1 VEPFAAIWERAAR
14 RHGGP
19 QALEARLAKPKSH
32 AALRRTRDDRI
43 LAEMT
48 RQVFNAGFVW
58 RVIEAKW
65 PGFEQAFRGF
75 DPKKVARL
83 SNDDLAKLRRDDRIV
98 RNPQKIQATRDN
110 ARFLVEVAEE
120 HGSAAHW
127 LADWPESDIVGLWDQ
142 LKQRGSRL
150 GGFSGQMFLRHVGK
164 DTPMLTGD
172 VLAALRHAGVVTSK
186 TPTSKKALAEIQAA
200 FDAWRDESG
209 RSLTEISRVL
219 ACSAGEVR
227 HGDEH

>member
-1 VEPFAAIWERAAR
+1 MEAFAAIYERAAR
-14 RHGGP
+14 RHAGP
-19 QALEARLAKPKSH
+19 QALEARLAKPKSR
-32 AALRRTRDDRI
+32 AALRRLHDHRI

-65 PGFEQAFRGF
+65 PGFEKAFRGF

-83 SNDDLAKLRRDDRIV
+83 SNDDLAKLRGDERIV

-110 ARFLVEVAEE
+110 ARFLVEVAEQ
-120 HGSAAHW
+120 HGSAARW
-127 LADWPESDIVGLWDQ
+127 LADWPESDFVGLWGELQ
-142 LKQRGSRL
+142 RRGSRL
-150 GGFSGQMFLRHVGK
+150 GGFSGQMFLRHLGK

-172 VLAALRHAGVVTSK
+172 VIAALRRAGVVTAKS
-186 TPTSKKALAEIQAA
+186 PTSKKAFAEIQAA
-200 FDAWRDESG
+200 FDAWREESG

-219 ACSAGEVR
+219 ACSEGEVR